1 MDSNRLK
8 KVNRLLQ
15 QDLSEVFRSIA
26 QHKFKG
32 VLISV
37 SLVKVTPDLG
47 LARVAISIFPSEA
60 KDEVLEWV
68 KEQKAYIKD
77 QVVQRLKGQLR
88 VMPDLQFFLDDS
100 VEYRDDIDRLLRGE
114 GESPIS

>member
-26 QHKFKG
+26 QQQFKG
-32 VLISV
+32 VLITV

-47 LARVAISIFPSEA
+47 LARVALSIFPSQAQEEIMDWT
-60 KDEVLEWV
+60 KN
-68 KEQKAYIKD
+68 QKSYIKD
-77 QVVQRLKGQLR
+77 QLVQRLKGQLR

-100 VEYRDDIDRLLRGE
+100 MKHRDDIDRLLRGE
-114 GESPIS
+114 GESPIR